1 MKIIILAGGFGSRLS
16 EETDLKPKPMIEI
29 GGYPILWHIMKT
41 YSAHGFDEFVI
52 LLGYKGYLIK
62 EYFSNYYLH
71 HSDITIDLNNN
82 AVQVHES
89 KTEPWQVTLI
99 DTGANSM
106 TGGRVKRVQDLIGDE
121 PFLLTYGDGVSD
133 INITDLVK
141 FHDSKEAIIT
151 MTAIQPPGRYGALE
165 IERDDSIK
173 KFMEKPKG
181 DGSWMNGGFFVCQPQ
196 VFDYIENDETV
207 FEQEPLMN
215 LAKDKK
221 LFAYHHEGFWACMDT
236 LRDKKMLCDLWDS
249 DSAPWKIW

>member
-1 MKIIILAGGFGSRLS
+1 MKVLILAGGFGSRLS

>member
-1 MKIIILAGGFGSRLS
+1 MKVLILAGGFGSRLS

-141 FHDSKEAIIT
+141 FHESKEAIIT